1 MRNYITGDVILDA
14 VVLPGGHVGEM
25 KAATGP
31 APLRQAAMDALKQY
45 QYAPATQAGKP
56 LASHVTVT
64 IKFWFDP

>member
-14 VVLPGGHVGEM
+14 VVLPSGHVGDM
-25 KAATGP
+25 KATTGP

-45 QYAPATQAGKP
+45 QYAPAIQAGKP
-56 LASHVTVT
+56 VQSHITIT